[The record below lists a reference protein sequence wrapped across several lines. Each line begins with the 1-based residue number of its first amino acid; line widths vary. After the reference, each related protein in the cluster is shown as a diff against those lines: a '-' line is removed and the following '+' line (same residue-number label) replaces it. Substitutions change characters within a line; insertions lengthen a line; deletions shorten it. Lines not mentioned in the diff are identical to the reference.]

1 MSKYKAR
8 KTSVDNIMF
17 DSQLEANFYKTLKL
31 QKRIGEVT
39 DFTLQPTYVLQ
50 EGFKRGKRA
59 VKPITYKADF
69 LVTYP
74 DGQQKIIDCKGVKTE
89 VYRIKKKLFE
99 YKYPDLEIVEVSA

>member
-1 MSKYKAR
+1 MSKYNAR
-8 KTSVDNIMF
+8 KTEMDGIVF
-17 DSQLEANFYKTLKL
+17 DSRLEANYYKLL
-31 QKRIGEVT
+31 QFQKKIGEIK

-50 EGFKRGKRA
+50 EGFKRGKRKVQA
-59 VKPITYKADF
+59 ITYKADF

-74 DGQQKIIDCKGVKTE
+74 DGKQEIIDCKGVKTE